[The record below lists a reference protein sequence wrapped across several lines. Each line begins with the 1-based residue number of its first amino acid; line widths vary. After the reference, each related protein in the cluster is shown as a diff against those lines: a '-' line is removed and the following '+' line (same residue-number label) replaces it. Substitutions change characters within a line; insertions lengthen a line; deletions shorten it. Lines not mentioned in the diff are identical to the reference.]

1 MSDQEPDNLVRLR
14 TKERGPSRLVQEPN
28 MRDIM
33 RSIQQPGTQTALESI
48 ITGAVALRDAHA
60 RGELA
65 SIDPN
70 EVDEAARQIKFWA
83 DSLPRHLIEDRERAS
98 EGKGPKPMVG
108 KVGQTED

>member
-14 TKERGPSRLVQEPN
+14 TKERGPSRLVQKPN

-60 RGELA
+60 RG
-65 SIDPN
+65 
-70 EVDEAARQIKFWA
+70 VK
-83 DSLPRHLIEDRERAS
+83 
-98 EGKGPKPMVG
+98 
-108 KVGQTED
+108 